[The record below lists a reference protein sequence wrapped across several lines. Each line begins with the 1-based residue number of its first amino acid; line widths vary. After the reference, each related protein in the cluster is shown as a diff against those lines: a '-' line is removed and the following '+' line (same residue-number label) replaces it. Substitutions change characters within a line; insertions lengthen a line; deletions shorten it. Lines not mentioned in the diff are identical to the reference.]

1 MTKNVDVGRLYLAET
16 PTELMAEYDRV
27 ADGYDT
33 ALVTDHEWRAP
44 EIMGGIAAWLLPR
57 SARLLDAACGT
68 GLVAESLAHFGFADI
83 QGLDFSPGMLA
94 VAARKNVYTGL
105 TEAALGDALPFR
117 NGEFDAFLVCGAF
130 TPSSF
135 CGSPVVAALRSSRCA
150 VMTRR
155 LASLTKSSGWYA
167 LAVGNWCT
175 RGPSFSPC
183 RGLSRMCATGSTS
196 TKCCESHPQW
206 RTRR

>member
-130 TPSSF
+130 TPKHAPPESF
-135 CGSPVVAALRSSRCA
+135 VELLRI
-150 VMTRR
+150 TRR
-155 LASLTKSSGWYA
+155 GGFAIFTLRCDDPPIGFADEIERLVRLGCWKLVHAGAEFQSLPRAEPHVRNRIYVYEV
-167 LAVGNWCT
+167 L
-175 RGPSFSPC
+175 
-183 RGLSRMCATGSTS
+183 
-196 TKCCESHPQW
+196 
-206 RTRR
+206 